1 MMNDSVENFS
11 MLFHG
16 GLKIRTLQWH
26 WPKAFC
32 AELLCSGEISL
43 CTSWTTISFAVLSD
57 LHCCQFSDFAA
68 WNEVKLMDLALIKS
82 WIRKYGGINGLYII
96 HYCPLVASLHL
107 VISRPSTTTALWF
120 ILTLSLSLGTTINS
134 PFMVTWAKLL
144 EKRELLHVVCRNVTH
159 TRCLASIWNKW
170 TQEDTV
176 HATFLFSVTTVV
188 FVSET
193 RTQHVQQ

>member
-1 MMNDSVENFS
+1 MEAWRYVHCNDIDPKHFVLNCFAAERF
-11 MLFHG
+11 LFV
-16 GLKIRTLQWH
+16 LPEQQ
-26 WPKAFC
+26 F
-32 AELLCSGEISL
+32 LLL
-43 CTSWTTISFAVLSD
+43 FLSD

-68 WNEVKLMDLALIKS
+68 WNEVKLMDRALIKS

-107 VISRPSTTTALWF
+107 VISRRSTTTALWF
-120 ILTLSLSLGTTINS
+120 ILTLSLSLGTIINS
-134 PFMVTWAKLL
+134 PFMVAWAKLL